1 MEDADLEWD
10 ARIPEPPRPSELSAS
25 YDSITKSSGSSESSE
40 SVEEGVS
47 LLGKDSKQVATYGAT
62 ESLGREQDVVAES
75 DEIDAQR
82 TPRAIAAV
90 ISVLLVGENP
100 RAEIFHAICFNKFGH
115 RCFYLERRWKSC
127 AGHIWNDIL

>member
-1 MEDADLEWD
+1 MEDADLERD

-25 YDSITKSSGSSESSE
+25 HDSLTHYSGSSESSE
-40 SVEEGVS
+40 LVGEGVS
-47 LLGKDSKQVATYGAT
+47 LLGKDSKQVVTYGAT
-62 ESLGREQDVVAES
+62 ESVGGEQDVVAEV
-75 DEIDAQR
+75 DEVDAQR

-90 ISVLLVGENP
+90 ISVLLVGKNP
-100 RAEIFHAICFNKFGH
+100 RAEISHAICFNKFGH